1 MAKEAIE
8 DLQRRRGL
16 MAEIVELGKEMPD
29 EDTMANLAAYV
40 QNRRA
45 LAELP
50 EPPDEDEMETVKAGV
65 AVIKEIDA
73 LRSKHPDDL

>member
-8 DLQRRRGL
+8 DLQRRRDL

-29 EDTMANLAAYV
+29 EDKME
-40 QNRRA
+40 A
-45 LAELP
+45 L
-50 EPPDEDEMETVKAGV
+50 KAGV

-73 LRSKHPDDL
+73 LRARHPDDL